1 MRIRMRNLF
10 RIIFFIPRLIISII
24 WNFFW
29 AIFRTIVIF
38 GIICFGLLYYA
49 NNSSS
54 QLANTIST
62 IATNIT
68 SYFSANSDDIA
79 NSLKDLSTDD
89 FTYSSGSRWSSNS
102 ANVYIETTN
111 ETLIAA
117 YEEAI
122 EAWNV
127 TGVFTFNLVSDESSA
142 DIIATDY
149 SDASSK
155 AAGVAETETNA
166 LTNRI
171 THVDVKLNT
180 YYLTENDYGYTHNR
194 IVYTAEHE
202 LGHAIGLDHDDDEQS
217 VMQSSGSYYGIQDV
231 DIQKVQELYAS

>member
-1 MRIRMRNLF
+1 MKNLF

-29 AIFRTIVIF
+29 AIFRTIVII
-38 GIICFGLLYYA
+38 GIVCFGLLYYA

-62 IATNIT
+62 IANNVT

-89 FTYSSGSRWSSNS
+89 FTYYSGARCSSNS

-111 ETLIAA
+111 ETLIEA

-122 EAWNV
+122 NAWNA

-155 AAGVAETETNA
+155 AAGLAETETNA

>member
-1 MRIRMRNLF
+1 MKNLF

-24 WNFFW
+24 WNVFW
-29 AIFRTIVIF
+29 AIFRTIVII
-38 GIICFGLLYYA
+38 GIVCFGLLYYA

-62 IATNIT
+62 IANNVT

-89 FTYSSGSRWSSNS
+89 FTYYSGARWSSNS

-111 ETLIAA
+111 ETLIEA

-122 EAWNV
+122 NAWNA

-155 AAGVAETETNA
+155 AAGFSETETNA

-180 YYLTENDYGYTHNR
+180 YYLTENDYGYTHDR

>member
-1 MRIRMRNLF
+1 MKNLF

-29 AIFRTIVIF
+29 AIFRTIVII
-38 GIICFGLLYYA
+38 GIVCFGLLYYA

-62 IATNIT
+62 IANNVT

-89 FTYSSGSRWSSNS
+89 FTYYSGARWSSNS

-111 ETLIAA
+111 ETLIEA

-122 EAWNV
+122 NAWNA

-155 AAGVAETETNA
+155 AAGLAETETNA

>member
-1 MRIRMRNLF
+1 MRKLC
-10 RIIFFIPRLIISII
+10 RIIFFIPKLIISII

-29 AIFRTIVIF
+29 AIFRTIVII
-38 GIICFGLLYYA
+38 GIVCFGLLYYA

-54 QLANTIST
+54 QLASTIST
-62 IATNIT
+62 ITNNVT

-89 FTYSSGSRWSSNS
+89 FTYYSGARWSSNS

-111 ETLIAA
+111 ETLVNA
-117 YEEAI
+117 YKEAI
-122 EAWNV
+122 NTWNA
-127 TGVFTFNLVSDESSA
+127 TGVFTFNVVSDASSA
-142 DIIATDY
+142 DIIATEY

-155 AAGVAETETNA
+155 AAGFAETETNA
-166 LTNRI
+166 LTNHI

-202 LGHAIGLDHDDDEQS
+202 LGHAIGLDHDDSEES

-231 DIQKVQELYAS
+231 DIEKVQSLYAS

>member
-1 MRIRMRNLF
+1 MRKLC
-10 RIIFFIPRLIISII
+10 RIIFFIPKLIISII

-29 AIFRTIVIF
+29 AIFRTIVIL
-38 GIICFGLLYYA
+38 GIVCFGLLYYA

-62 IATNIT
+62 IANNVT
-68 SYFSANSDDIA
+68 SYLSANSDDIA

-89 FTYSSGSRWSSNS
+89 FTYYSGARWSSNS

-111 ETLIAA
+111 ETLIEA

-122 EAWNV
+122 NAWNT
-127 TGVFTFNLVSDESSA
+127 TGVFTFNLVSNELSA
-142 DIIATDY
+142 DIVATEY

-155 AAGVAETETNA
+155 AAGFAETETNA
-166 LTNRI
+166 LTNHI

-180 YYLTENDYGYTHNR
+180 YYLTEHDYGYTHNR

-202 LGHAIGLDHDDDEQS
+202 LGHAIGLDHDDNEES
-217 VMQSSGSYYGIQDV
+217 VMQSSGSYYSIQNV
-231 DIQKVQELYAS
+231 DIEKVRSLYAS

>member
-1 MRIRMRNLF
+1 MKNLF

-29 AIFRTIVIF
+29 AIFRTIVII
-38 GIICFGLLYYA
+38 GIVCFGLLYYA

-62 IATNIT
+62 IANNVT

-89 FTYSSGSRWSSNS
+89 FTYYSGTRWSSNS

-111 ETLIAA
+111 ETLIEA

-122 EAWNV
+122 NAWNA

-155 AAGVAETETNA
+155 AAGLAETETNA

-180 YYLTENDYGYTHNR
+180 YYLTENDYGYTHDR

>member
-1 MRIRMRNLF
+1 MKKLF

-29 AIFRTIVIF
+29 AIFRTIVII
-38 GIICFGLLYYA
+38 GIVCFGLLYYA

-62 IATNIT
+62 IANNVT

-89 FTYSSGSRWSSNS
+89 FTYYSGARWSSNS

-111 ETLIAA
+111 ETLIEA

-122 EAWNV
+122 NAWNA

-155 AAGVAETETNA
+155 AAGLAETETNA

>member
-1 MRIRMRNLF
+1 MKNLF

-29 AIFRTIVIF
+29 AIFRTIVII
-38 GIICFGLLYYA
+38 GIVCFGLLYYA

-62 IATNIT
+62 IANNVT

-89 FTYSSGSRWSSNS
+89 FTYYSGARWSSNS

-111 ETLIAA
+111 ETLIEA

-122 EAWNV
+122 NGMPQEFLLLIWFLMNHRR
-127 TGVFTFNLVSDESSA
+127 TLLRL
-142 DIIATDY
+142 IILMLAR
-149 SDASSK
+149 K
-155 AAGVAETETNA
+155 QQA
-166 LTNRI
+166 LQRQRQM
-171 THVDVKLNT
+171 L
-180 YYLTENDYGYTHNR
+180 
-194 IVYTAEHE
+194 
-202 LGHAIGLDHDDDEQS
+202 
-217 VMQSSGSYYGIQDV
+217 
-231 DIQKVQELYAS
+231 

>member
-1 MRIRMRNLF
+1 MRNLF

-29 AIFRTIVIF
+29 AIFRTIVII
-38 GIICFGLLYYA
+38 GIVCFGLLYYA

-62 IATNIT
+62 IANNVT

-89 FTYSSGSRWSSNS
+89 FTYYSGARWSSNS

-111 ETLIAA
+111 ETLVNA
-117 YEEAI
+117 YKEAI
-122 EAWNV
+122 NIWNA
-127 TGVFTFNLVSDESSA
+127 TGVFTFNVVSDVSSA
-142 DIIATDY
+142 DIIATEY

-155 AAGVAETETNA
+155 AAGFAETETNA
-166 LTNRI
+166 LTNHI

-194 IVYTAEHE
+194 IVYTVEHE